1 MIDELAGTVTIMTTA
16 GGLYERLSITD
27 GPTLSR
33 DAGIVTLVDV
43 YAYTG
48 VPSNP
53 VGDFISE
60 SLSGLHGPHP
70 DLLSGF
76 TVFCDVIVPYLEGP

>member
-1 MIDELAGTVTIMTTA
+1 
-16 GGLYERLSITD
+16 LSITG

-33 DAGIVTLVDV
+33 DAGIVTFVDV

-48 VPSNP
+48 DPNNP

-60 SLSGLHGPHP
+60 SLAGLHGPHP

-76 TVFCDVIVPYLEGP
+76 SLFCDVIVPYLEGP